1 MAFVLNDRVKETTT
15 TTGTGTVNLGGAAT
29 GFETFVAGV
38 GNSNSTYYCIAGQ
51 TTAEFEVGIGTVTD
65 ASPDTLSRTTILSSS
80 NSDSAVD
87 FSAGTKDVFCTLPAA
102 KTIREFDTAVNI
114 PTGTTAQRS
123 SSAVA
128 GDFRYNTS
136 TGRFEGYSS
145 AWNALGGSNTFSTDI
160 FAGDG
165 SDTTFTL
172 SQSIENENDLFVFI
186 DGVFQAHN
194 SYSVSGTTLT
204 FSTAPANGRVIT
216 AYSVKSAVSGNNV
229 TISTMDGDGSD
240 TTLTLAADPV
250 NENNVQVYIDGV
262 YQNKDTFAVS
272 GTTLTFSAAPPNGT
286 KVEAITLTQT
296 NINTATQLADA
307 DGDTKVQ
314 VEESSDED
322 KIRFDTGG
330 TERAIID
337 STGLGIGTS
346 SPSAPLT
353 VSTTGS
359 GDAVII
365 ESTEAGSS
373 NAPDLVLHRNS
384 ASPADDDSLGI
395 IRFRGENDA
404 SEAIDLINIFGQV
417 TDVSDGSED
426 STLYFKTYTDGAE
439 QSPLTLVGAN
449 VGIATTSPAEK
460 LEVAGNIFVNT
471 SGNPNLTVKTS
482 GAGNNPY
489 VRIQA
494 DSNYWDL
501 QTLFS
506 NTNNEL
512 DFRYNGS
519 SKMIIDSSG
528 NVGIG
533 TTSPP
538 HKLSVFGT
546 GSGNATVQIEGEGGA
561 DPYINFL
568 ANNAQHW
575 SLGVDDSDSDKF
587 KISEHSA
594 LGTNDYFVVD
604 TSGRVNIGATA
615 STGQAGTIFPQGY
628 RGRQGVGGTETN
640 TFNLAF
646 QASGATQVWI
656 DYTNI
661 GNLTVSSDYRIKRNI
676 ETQTADA
683 LTRVKQIRPVTYQRA
698 KYQELFEQ
706 GDEVKEGFIAHELA
720 EIIPSAVEGEKDSS
734 NQIQSLNLDA
744 LCSVLTKAIQEQQE
758 LIETLQAK
766 VEALENG

>member
-1 MAFVLNDRVKETTT
+1 MAN
-15 TTGTGTVNLGGAAT
+15 TVIPVELSSTPGIVDGSNAT
-29 GFETFVAGV
+29 AITIDSSE
-38 GNSNSTYYCIAGQ
+38 N
-51 TTAEFEVGIGTVTD
+51 VGIGTTSPVATLQVKTQADGNLAFQNSTSVTGGVKLNCFND
-65 ASPDTLSRTTILSSS
+65 AANASSP
-80 NSDSAVD
+80 
-87 FSAGTKDVFCTLPAA
+87 
-102 KTIREFDTAVNI
+102 
-114 PTGTTAQRS
+114 
-123 SSAVA
+123 
-128 GDFRYNTS
+128 
-136 TGRFEGYSS
+136 FE
-145 AWNALGGSNTFSTDI
+145 I
-160 FAGDG
+160 DG
-165 SDTTFTL
+165 STL
-172 SQSIENENDLFVFI
+172 QFNIGATEKMRI
-186 DGVFQAHN
+186 N
-194 SYSVSGTTLT
+194 SSG
-204 FSTAPANGRVIT
+204 
-216 AYSVKSAVSGNNV
+216 
-229 TISTMDGDGSD
+229 
-240 TTLTLAADPV
+240 
-250 NENNVQVYIDGV
+250 
-262 YQNKDTFAVS
+262 
-272 GTTLTFSAAPPNGT
+272 
-286 KVEAITLTQT
+286 
-296 NINTATQLADA
+296 
-307 DGDTKVQ
+307 
-314 VEESSDED
+314 
-322 KIRFDTGG
+322 
-330 TERAIID
+330 
-337 STGLGIGTS
+337 
-346 SPSAPLT
+346 
-353 VSTTGS
+353 
-359 GDAVII
+359 
-365 ESTEAGSS
+365 
-373 NAPDLVLHRNS
+373 
-384 ASPADDDSLGI
+384 
-395 IRFRGENDA
+395 
-404 SEAIDLINIFGQV
+404 
-417 TDVSDGSED
+417 
-426 STLYFKTYTDGAE
+426 
-439 QSPLTLVGAN
+439 N